1 MNEQMTDFEHKAR
14 DIFDASVESLDAETR
29 SRLNRARQAAV
40 AGREPAR
47 APAWRS
53 WAPAGAVAAAL
64 VAAVLWRFPGTG
76 DSQQVQIN
84 GEAPIEIVEL
94 AAEGEDFEL
103 MIEDPEFY
111 SWVADQARANSP
123 SAGGPP
129 SVTGSSPADSWARI
143 AASMRAFRGAS
154 AGSGGRGRAPSNVVN
169 IEAAA

>member
-1 MNEQMTDFEHKAR
+1 MNEQTTEFEHKAR
-14 DIFDASVESLDAETR
+14 DLFDASVESLDAETR

-64 VAAVLWRFPGTG
+64 VAAVLWRLPGTS
-76 DSQQVQIN
+76 DSPQVQIN

-111 SWVADQARANSP
+111 SWVADQAGN
-123 SAGGPP
+123 
-129 SVTGSSPADSWARI
+129 GSN
-143 AASMRAFRGAS
+143 GV
-154 AGSGGRGRAPSNVVN
+154 G
-169 IEAAA
+169 

>member
-1 MNEQMTDFEHKAR
+1 VVIDMNEQMTDFEHKAR

-53 WAPAGAVAAAL
+53 WAPAGALAAAL

-111 SWVADQARANSP
+111 SWVADQAGN
-123 SAGGPP
+123 
-129 SVTGSSPADSWARI
+129 GSN
-143 AASMRAFRGAS
+143 GV
-154 AGSGGRGRAPSNVVN
+154 G
-169 IEAAA
+169 

>member
-1 MNEQMTDFEHKAR
+1 VVIDMNEQTTEFERKAR

-29 SRLNRARQAAV
+29 SRLNRARQVAV
-40 AGREPAR
+40 AGRESAR

-64 VAAVLWRFPGTG
+64 VAAVLWRLPGTS
-76 DSQQVQIN
+76 DSPQVQIN

-111 SWVADQARANSP
+111 SWVADQAGN
-123 SAGGPP
+123 
-129 SVTGSSPADSWARI
+129 GSN
-143 AASMRAFRGAS
+143 GV
-154 AGSGGRGRAPSNVVN
+154 G
-169 IEAAA
+169 

>member
-1 MNEQMTDFEHKAR
+1 VVIDMNEQMTDFEHKAR

-64 VAAVLWRFPGTG
+64 MAAVLRRVPGTG
-76 DSQQVQIN
+76 ESPAVQVN

-111 SWVADQARANSP
+111 SWVADQAGN
-123 SAGGPP
+123 
-129 SVTGSSPADSWARI
+129 GSN
-143 AASMRAFRGAS
+143 GV
-154 AGSGGRGRAPSNVVN
+154 G
-169 IEAAA
+169 